1 MRNYA
6 FAAGCAAMGV
16 FQHNESQ
23 LDRIVARLKNA
34 INRAMEALCMAPKQ

>member
-23 LDRIVARLKNA
+23 LDRIVSRVKNA
-34 INRAMEALCMAPKQ
+34 INRAMEALCTAPKQ